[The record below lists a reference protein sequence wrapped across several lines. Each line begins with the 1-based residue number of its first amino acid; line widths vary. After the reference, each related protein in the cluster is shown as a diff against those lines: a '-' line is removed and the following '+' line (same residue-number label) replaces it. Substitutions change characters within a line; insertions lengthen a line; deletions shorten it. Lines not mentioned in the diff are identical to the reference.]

1 MLKFSRLYQT
11 FKLVVTIDVGTIAL
25 VDRGTHLRTQE
36 ETKEFLLRANR
47 LARLEVSILSLQN

>member
-1 MLKFSRLYQT
+1 MLKFIRLYQT
-11 FKLVVTIDVGTIAL
+11 FELVVTIDVGTIAL
-25 VDRGTHLRTQE
+25 VDRPTHLRTQE